1 MTVRKTEDALLV
13 TFSDDG
19 MEFDPVTSAE
29 NEAKA
34 SNLAILKA
42 ISAKMEYGRIV
53 GMNKT
58 DIYLQ

>member
-1 MTVRKTEDALLV
+1 MLLV